1 MEQIENKMVVDSIW
15 ERLESK
21 VPEEIKEKL
30 REPGYT
36 EFGTGNF
43 VPDSE
48 AYEYA
53 LQHCLNGTE
62 EEVKEFKEMLV
73 EWFYSGN
80 WIRVDY
86 K

>member
-1 MEQIENKMVVDSIW
+1 MPEQIENKMVVDSLW
-15 ERLESK
+15 ERIESN

-30 REPGYT
+30 QEPGYS
-36 EFGTGNF
+36 EFGTQVF

-62 EEVKEFKEMLV
+62 EEIKEFREMLV

-80 WIRVDY
+80 WVRSE
-86 K
+86 